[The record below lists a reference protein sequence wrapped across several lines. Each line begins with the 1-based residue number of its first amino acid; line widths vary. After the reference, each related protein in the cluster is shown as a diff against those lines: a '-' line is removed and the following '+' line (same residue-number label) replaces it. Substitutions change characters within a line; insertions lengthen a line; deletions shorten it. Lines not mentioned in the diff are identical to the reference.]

1 MSFEITGTLIEKSN
15 EQQVS
20 DKFKKR
26 EFVLEKTENN
36 FAEQIK
42 FQAVQ
47 DKTAIIDPFKVGDQI
62 KVTFDIKGRKWK
74 DAYFV
79 NLQAWKVEKMGE
91 SQQVANTPTVED
103 IPAPTAEDDL
113 PF

>member
-1 MSFEITGTLIEKSN
+1 MSYEITGTLIEKYN
-15 EQQVS
+15 EQIVS

-47 DKTAIIDPFKVGDQI
+47 DKTIIVEPFKIGDQI
-62 KVTFDIKGRKWK
+62 KVTFDIKGKKWK
-74 DAYFV
+74 DTYFV
-79 NLQAWKVEKMGE
+79 NLQAWKVEKVGE
-91 SQQVANTPTVED
+91 SPQVATTPTVED